1 MTTTNLNCAWYCIC
15 KKYRK
20 SLEEVLTCVTNIMCP
35 CILQHCSEAGKRYVA
50 LIVVDGLRRESTTKC
65 IYFG

>member
-1 MTTTNLNCAWYCIC
+1 
-15 KKYRK
+15 
-20 SLEEVLTCVTNIMCP
+20 LEEVLTCVTNIMCP